1 MGMLPKD
8 TKDSRPGPRPRATL
22 TSFVSLESYRR
33 TRTASGFTL
42 IELLIVVAVVGIVAG
57 VAVPGL
63 LRARMS
69 SNEASA
75 IGSLRTI
82 NSGQVTYSSSCGK
95 GGYATTLPD
104 LYKAPTTGGTG
115 FISPDL
121 NASPSLKS
129 GYTVDMAKAPG
140 AIDVT
145 TVSSACNAPTDPPAS
160 SYISTAAPQT
170 PGGSG
175 TRYFASDNRGG
186 IFQHT
191 AAMSVA
197 AAIPSAAI
205 PVQ

>member
-1 MGMLPKD
+1 MFTQD
-8 TKDSRPGPRPRATL
+8 TKGSRPGPRPGATL
-22 TSFVSLESYRR
+22 TSFLSCESDRWPG
-33 TRTASGFTL
+33 TDSGFTL

-63 LRARMS
+63 LRARMA

-82 NSGQVTYSSSCGK
+82 NSGQATYSSSCGK
-95 GGYATTLPD
+95 GGYAATLPD

-121 NASPSLKS
+121 NTSPSLKS
-129 GYTVDMAKAPG
+129 GYTFDMAKAPG

-160 SYISTAAPQT
+160 SYITAAAPQT

-186 IFQHT
+186 IFQDA